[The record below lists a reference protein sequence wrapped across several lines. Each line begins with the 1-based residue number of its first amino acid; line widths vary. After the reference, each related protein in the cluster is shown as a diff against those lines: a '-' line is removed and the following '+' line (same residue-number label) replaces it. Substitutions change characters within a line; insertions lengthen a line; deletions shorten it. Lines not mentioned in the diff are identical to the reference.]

1 MPIAHSRDGFEET
14 LYGLEGSDHLVFD
27 GEQIEFRPGDTV
39 CNRPI
44 LKRLRPSCSDTAP
57 RLSSGTIEPLCRY
70 VDFHRRLRHAVSELE
85 ETPRTGEGK
94 PPSTASTLGRSSSWR

>member
-44 LKRLRPSCSDTAP
+44 LKRLRPSCSDTDSCRHLAP
-57 RLSSGTIEPLCRY
+57 SPERPHPRSLQKDHPADHDPSSSGQTTR
-70 VDFHRRLRHAVSELE
+70 
-85 ETPRTGEGK
+85 
-94 PPSTASTLGRSSSWR
+94 ST